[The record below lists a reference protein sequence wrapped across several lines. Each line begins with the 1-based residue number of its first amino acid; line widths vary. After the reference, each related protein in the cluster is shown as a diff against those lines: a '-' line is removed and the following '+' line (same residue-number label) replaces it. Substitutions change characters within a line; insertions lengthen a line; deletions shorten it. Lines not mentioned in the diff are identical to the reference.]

1 VVIPAAALDGDD
13 GEMQVLA
20 SHRSTRP
27 PLAPVI
33 IGGAVGI
40 VLLTGGLFL
49 AWLALATPVVGT
61 LTPAAIRPSLVQVAA
76 GGAVWAVALV
86 APPSFAIV
94 GTVRLARVVRAV
106 TARPT
111 PRAVAK
117 LAGTLGDDYVVAQ
130 DARLPDGRVLR
141 NLIVG
146 PFGLAVLN
154 ELPPPSV
161 TRHNGS
167 GWEIRRRDGRWIP
180 YENPIERT
188 ARDGERVKAW
198 FGDQERDFTVKVYS
212 AAVTAD
218 TSVARTPACAVISAE
233 QIPAWLASLP
243 PSRSLTLDRRND
255 VVDMVRSLL

>member
-1 VVIPAAALDGDD
+1 VVIPAAALDRDD

-20 SHRSTRP
+20 SHRSARP

-33 IGGAVGI
+33 IGGTVGI
-40 VLLTGGLFL
+40 VLLTGGVFL

-61 LTPAAIRPSLVQVAA
+61 LAPAAIRPSLAQVAA
-76 GGAVWAVALV
+76 GGAIWAVALV

-94 GTVRLARVVRAV
+94 GTLRLARVLRAV

-130 DARLPDGRVLR
+130 DARFPDGRVLR

-154 ELPPPSV
+154 ELPPSAI

-188 ARDGERVKAW
+188 GRDGERVRRW
-198 FGDQERDFTVKVYS
+198 FDAQDRGFVVKVFS

-218 TSVARTPACAVISAE
+218 PAVARTPACAVISPE

-255 VVDMVRSLL
+255 VIDMVRSLL

>member
-1 VVIPAAALDGDD
+1 
-13 GEMQVLA
+13 MQVLA
-20 SHRSTRP
+20 SHRAARP

-33 IGGAVGI
+33 IGSTVGI

-49 AWLALATPVVGT
+49 AWLALATPVVGS
-61 LTPAAIRPSLVQVAA
+61 LTPAAMRPSLVQLAA
-76 GGAVWAVALV
+76 GGAIWAVALV

-94 GTVRLARVVRAV
+94 GTVRLARVLRAV

-117 LAGTLGDDYVVAQ
+117 LAKTLGDDYVVAQ

-146 PFGLAVLN
+146 PFGLAVVN
-154 ELPPPSV
+154 ELPPPTV

-167 GWEIRRRDGRWIP
+167 GWEIRRRDGRWVP

-188 ARDGERVKAW
+188 GREGERVKSW
-198 FGDQERDFTVKVYS
+198 FGNQERDFTIKVYS
-212 AAVTAD
+212 AAVTTD
-218 TSVARTPACAVISAE
+218 PGVSRTPACAVITPE

-255 VVDMVRSLL
+255 VIDMVRSLL